1 MVASARLIFSRR
13 NDVMV
18 EHGQPS
24 KQVCLVTANGIDI
37 RGADAN

>member
-1 MVASARLIFSRR
+1 MVASARLIFRR